1 MGQENNTFCCCRRN
15 KKEEELENKSNDNS
29 ELNENPIDLMNIKN
43 LKSYVKHKNNSL
55 LKQRDSNGSI
65 IESNDSFI
73 NNGKT
78 LKKQSNFL
86 LLRNGKQD
94 SPIFNTPTRK
104 NNIKIQSNSQ
114 PHEFFSSRALS
125 TLPVKTTFQP
135 NKFLAIFKIQKVY
148 RGFIFRKNYY
158 PRIKNNLELF
168 TFDLLKG
175 YYNKYLTNNLRIQE
189 ENLGINH
196 SDNSYKTLLII
207 EKDRNKHSKNFFT
220 KLYVLQYKNVNS
232 FYVGEVDI
240 NNDLNGRGILTL
252 ENGTKY
258 NGNFI
263 KNEFTGKGNLINKEG
278 EYFKGNF
285 ENGII
290 NGNGIHKLLNGCTYE
305 GNFIKGIKNGFG
317 KEDNDEITY
326 EGEYK
331 NDQKNGKG
339 KIYFK
344 LLHDSYEGN
353 FDNNNINGNGIYKWE
368 NGDCYEGN
376 FENGKMNGK
385 GKYTWPDGGFY
396 EGDYVNNIKEG
407 NGKFKWSNGKIY
419 EGPFKNGNPNGN
431 GILIVKNIYY
441 EIHFKDGEIQGKLNE
456 ISKKKSIK
464 IRNKIMKSN
473 NNDDDDDDD
482 EESIDSADMVNSSK
496 SENSF
501 YVKTTN
507 ERNVEKKKFF
517 KAIDENSS
525 SIKKKKKSKSVKKR
539 IKKIT
544 FKD

>member
-285 ENGII
+285 EKGLL
-290 NGNGIHKLLNGCTYE
+290 NGNGIQKLLNGCTFE
-305 GNFIKGIKNGFG
+305 GNFINGIKSGFG
-317 KEDNDEITY
+317 KEESDEFTY

-331 NDQKNGKG
+331 NDQKNGNG

-344 LLHDSYEGN
+344 LLHETYEGN
-353 FDNNNINGNGIYKWE
+353 FDENNINGNGIYKWE
-368 NGDCYEGN
+368 NGEKYEGT

-385 GKYTWPDGGFY
+385 GKYSWPDGGFY
-396 EGDYVNNIKEG
+396 EGDYVNNLKEG

-431 GILIVKNIYY
+431 GILIVKNKYY
-441 EIHFKDGEIQGKLNE
+441 EINFKDGEIKGKLNE
-456 ISKKKSIK
+456 ISKKKSNK
-464 IRNKIMKSN
+464 IRNKQM
-473 NNDDDDDDD
+473 NDND
-482 EESIDSADMVNSSK
+482 EEEESFDSLDMVNSSR
-496 SENSF
+496 SGNSF
-501 YVKTTN
+501 YVKSTN

-517 KAIDENSS
+517 KNNDENNDSV
-525 SIKKKKKSKSVKKR
+525 KKKKSKKNKSFSAKKNM
-539 IKKIT
+539 KKIT